1 MTNKLFNVLL
11 ADLNQSVVNL
21 IDQANSIALLRDRF
35 FDAMNQYP
43 SELRLYL
50 AYMRFLA
57 KIKSIN
63 ELESIASSCLAQHPS
78 NSWLILQSVE
88 SLVSV
93 HSLVALDILSRF
105 YSTAVIVDDHRW
117 RLVFNSLYSLF
128 DSSLT
133 CIQYLNSLL
142 SGTTNDFYI
151 HSKLGQLY
159 YLQRDYKLSYYSLI
173 SASKF
178 GLLRSS
184 SFVLLSESSLFLSD
198 RLQANA
204 LSMMIAENKLRP
216 KFKYFHSICLFSILI
231 QRVDDSIAT
240 FLSDFRHYLSCW
252 ELLHWFNRLPF
263 NVKQGM
269 LIMTCLDQYFACNQL
284 TLDWRWYYHYSV
296 SLMLQ
301 SRLDDA
307 LCVIESYRT
316 DRDDVSIL
324 QSSLRSLAQRVS
336 TVHSSVNRPVNWKSD
351 FNPYFIDCSSD
362 VIVIFSG
369 WTGALGYLSDC
380 TVSEYFHQLGF
391 NVLILRDPS
400 LKFFSGGLSPSRFTS
415 NYSHELYQ
423 YLSAKT
429 SGQIFF
435 CGDSISALAAIYHA
449 SVIPTNIKVIA
460 FSPVL
465 SKGDYS
471 ALGLR
476 YFDSAGQSH
485 PNNDLVHQS
494 HGHQSLIRIEAT
506 RNLYPNIFDR
516 LESAD
521 HVDLHIAY
529 AGLNNTDSLVARYFL
544 EKSHASL
551 HCLKHSSVHL
561 VSNEFIASDHFL
573 TLLDRVKSCIS
584 NATTYTY

>member
-1 MTNKLFNVLL
+1 MTKTTFNLL
-11 ADLNQSVVNL
+11 LIDLNQSVENF
-21 IDQANSIALLRDRF
+21 IDQANSLALLRDRF
-35 FDAMNQYP
+35 SVAMDQYP

-50 AYMRFLA
+50 AYMRFLV
-57 KIKSIN
+57 KIKSVS
-63 ELESIASSCLAQHPS
+63 ELEAIASTCLAQHPS

-93 HSLVALDILSRF
+93 HSPLALDVLSRF
-105 YSTAVIVDDHRW
+105 YSTAVIVDDRRW
-117 RLVFNSLYSLF
+117 RLVFNSLYNLF

-142 SGTTNDFYI
+142 VGTTNDFYI

-159 YLQRDYKLSYYSLI
+159 YLQRDYKLAYHSLI
-173 SASKF
+173 SASRF

-184 SFVLLSESSLFLSD
+184 SFILLSESSLFLSD

-216 KFKYFHSICLFSILI
+216 KFKYFHCICLFSILI

-240 FLSDFRHYLSCW
+240 FLIDFRQYLSCW

-263 NVKQGM
+263 NVEQGI
-269 LIMTCLDQYFACNQL
+269 LIMTCLDQYFACNQK
-284 TLDWRWYYHYSV
+284 TLDWRWYYHYSI

-307 LCVIESYRT
+307 LCVMDSYRT

-324 QSSLRSLAQRVS
+324 QSSLRSLAQRLS
-336 TVHSSVNRPVNWKSD
+336 TVHSSMNRPVDWKSD

-369 WTGALGYLSDC
+369 WTGALGYLSDV
-380 TVSEYFHQLGF
+380 TISEYFHQLGF

-400 LKFFSGGLSPSRFTS
+400 LKFFSGGLAPSRFTS
-415 NYSHELYQ
+415 NFSHELYQ
-423 YLSAKT
+423 YLAAKT
-429 SGQIFF
+429 SGQIYF
-435 CGDSISALAAIYHA
+435 CGDSISALAAIYH
-449 SVIPTNIKVIA
+449 SCLISTNIKVIA

-465 SKGDYS
+465 SKDDYS

-476 YFDSAGQSH
+476 HFDSAEQSR
-485 PNNDLVHQS
+485 PDNDLVHQS
-494 HGHQSLIRIEAT
+494 HGHRSLIRIEAT
-506 RNLYPNIFDR
+506 RNLYPNIFNR
-516 LESAD
+516 LESTD
-521 HVDLHIAY
+521 HVDLHIVY
-529 AGLNNTDSLVARYFL
+529 AGLNNTDSLVARCFL

-551 HCLKHSSVHL
+551 HCLKHSSAHL

-573 TLLDRVKSCIS
+573 KLLERVKLCTSYAS
-584 NATTYTY
+584 TYAY

>member
-1 MTNKLFNVLL
+1 MTKITFNLL
-11 ADLNQSVVNL
+11 LIDLNQSVENF
-21 IDQANSIALLRDRF
+21 IDQENSLALLRDRF
-35 FDAMNQYP
+35 SVAMDQYP

-50 AYMRFLA
+50 AYMRFLV
-57 KIKSIN
+57 KIKSVS
-63 ELESIASSCLAQHPS
+63 ELEAIASTCLAQHPS

-93 HSLVALDILSRF
+93 HSPLALDVLTRF
-105 YSTAVIVDDHRW
+105 YSTAVIVDDRRW
-117 RLVFNSLYSLF
+117 RLVFNSLYNLF

-142 SGTTNDFYI
+142 VGTTNDFYI

-159 YLQRDYKLSYYSLI
+159 YLQRDYKLAYHSLI
-173 SASKF
+173 SASRF

-184 SFVLLSESSLFLSD
+184 SFILLSESSLFLSD

-216 KFKYFHSICLFSILI
+216 KFKYFHCICLFSILI

-240 FLSDFRHYLSCW
+240 FLIDFRQYLSCW

-263 NVKQGM
+263 NVEQGI
-269 LIMTCLDQYFACNQL
+269 LIMTCLDQYFACNQK
-284 TLDWRWYYHYSV
+284 TLDWRWYYHYSI

-307 LCVIESYRT
+307 LSVMDSYRT

-324 QSSLRSLAQRVS
+324 QSSLRSLAQRLS
-336 TVHSSVNRPVNWKSD
+336 TVHSSMNRPVDWKSD

-369 WTGALGYLSDC
+369 WTGALGYLSDV
-380 TVSEYFHQLGF
+380 TISEYFHQLGF

-400 LKFFSGGLSPSRFTS
+400 LKFFSGGLAPSRFTS
-415 NYSHELYQ
+415 NFSHELYQ
-423 YLSAKT
+423 YLAAKT
-429 SGQIFF
+429 SGQIYF
-435 CGDSISALAAIYHA
+435 CGDSISALAAIYH
-449 SVIPTNIKVIA
+449 SCLISTNIKVIA

-465 SKGDYS
+465 SKDDYS

-476 YFDSAGQSH
+476 HFDSAEQSR
-485 PNNDLVHQS
+485 PDNDLVHQS
-494 HGHQSLIRIEAT
+494 HGHRSLIRIEAT
-506 RNLYPNIFDR
+506 RNLYPNIFNR
-516 LESAD
+516 LESTD
-521 HVDLHIAY
+521 HVDLHIVY

-573 TLLDRVKSCIS
+573 KLLERVKLCTSYAS
-584 NATTYTY
+584 TYAY

>member
-1 MTNKLFNVLL
+1 MTKTTFNLL
-11 ADLNQSVVNL
+11 LIDLNQSVENF
-21 IDQANSIALLRDRF
+21 IDQENSLALLRDRF
-35 FDAMNQYP
+35 SVAMDQYP

-50 AYMRFLA
+50 AFMRFLV
-57 KIKSIN
+57 KIKSVS
-63 ELESIASSCLAQHPS
+63 ELEAIASTCLAQHPS

-93 HSLVALDILSRF
+93 HSPLALDVLSRF
-105 YSTAVIVDDHRW
+105 YSTAVIVDDRRW
-117 RLVFNSLYSLF
+117 RLVFNSLYNLF

-142 SGTTNDFYI
+142 VGTTNDFYI

-159 YLQRDYKLSYYSLI
+159 YLQRDYKLAYHSLI
-173 SASKF
+173 SASRF

-184 SFVLLSESSLFLSD
+184 SFILLSESSLFLSD
-198 RLQANA
+198 RHQANA

-231 QRVDDSIAT
+231 QRVDDSVTT
-240 FLSDFRHYLSCW
+240 FLVDFRHYLSCW

-263 NVKQGM
+263 NVEQGI
-269 LIMTCLDQYFACNQL
+269 LIMTCLDQYFACNQK
-284 TLDWRWYYHYSV
+284 TLDWRWYYHYSI

-307 LCVIESYRT
+307 LSVMDSYRT

-324 QSSLRSLAQRVS
+324 QSSLRSLAQRLS
-336 TVHSSVNRPVNWKSD
+336 TVQSSMNRPVDWKSD

-369 WTGALGYLSDC
+369 WTGALGYLSDV
-380 TVSEYFHQLGF
+380 TISEYFHQLGF

-400 LKFFSGGLSPSRFTS
+400 LKFFSGGLAPSRFTS
-415 NYSHELYQ
+415 NFSHELYQ
-423 YLSAKT
+423 YLAAKT
-429 SGQIFF
+429 SGQIYF
-435 CGDSISALAAIYHA
+435 CGDSISALAAIYH
-449 SVIPTNIKVIA
+449 SCLISTNIKVIA

-465 SKGDYS
+465 SKDDYS

-476 YFDSAGQSH
+476 HFDSAEQSR
-485 PNNDLVHQS
+485 PDNDLVHQS
-494 HGHQSLIRIEAT
+494 HGHRSLIRIEAT
-506 RNLYPNIFDR
+506 RNLYPNIFNR
-516 LESAD
+516 LESTD
-521 HVDLHIAY
+521 HVDLHIVY

-573 TLLDRVKSCIS
+573 KLLERVNSCTS
-584 NATTYTY
+584 NASTYAY

>member
-1 MTNKLFNVLL
+1 MTNTTFNLL
-11 ADLNQSVVNL
+11 LIDLNQSVENF
-21 IDQANSIALLRDRF
+21 IDQANSLALLRDRF
-35 FDAMNQYP
+35 SVAMDQYP

-50 AYMRFLA
+50 AYMRFLV
-57 KIKSIN
+57 KIKSVS
-63 ELESIASSCLAQHPS
+63 ELEAIASTCLAQHPS

-93 HSLVALDILSRF
+93 HSPLALDVLTRF
-105 YSTAVIVDDHRW
+105 YSTAVIVDDRRW
-117 RLVFNSLYSLF
+117 RLVFNSLYNLF

-142 SGTTNDFYI
+142 VGTTNDFYI

-159 YLQRDYKLSYYSLI
+159 YLQRDYKLAYHSLI
-173 SASKF
+173 SASRF

-184 SFVLLSESSLFLSD
+184 SFILLSESSLFLSD

-216 KFKYFHSICLFSILI
+216 KFKYFHCICLFSILI

-240 FLSDFRHYLSCW
+240 FLIDFRQYLSCW

-263 NVKQGM
+263 NVEQGI
-269 LIMTCLDQYFACNQL
+269 LIMTCLDQYFACNQK
-284 TLDWRWYYHYSV
+284 TLDWRWYYHYSI

-307 LCVIESYRT
+307 LCVMDSYRT

-324 QSSLRSLAQRVS
+324 QSSLRSLAQRLS
-336 TVHSSVNRPVNWKSD
+336 TVQSSMNRPVDWKSD

-369 WTGALGYLSDC
+369 WTGALGYLSDV
-380 TVSEYFHQLGF
+380 TISEYFHQLGF

-400 LKFFSGGLSPSRFTS
+400 LKFFSGGLAPSRFTS
-415 NYSHELYQ
+415 NFSHELYQ
-423 YLSAKT
+423 YLAAKT
-429 SGQIFF
+429 SGQIYF
-435 CGDSISALAAIYHA
+435 CGDSISALAAIYH
-449 SVIPTNIKVIA
+449 SCLISTNIKVIA

-465 SKGDYS
+465 SKDDYS

-476 YFDSAGQSH
+476 HFDSAEQSR
-485 PNNDLVHQS
+485 PDNDLVHQS
-494 HGHQSLIRIEAT
+494 HGHRSLIRIEAT
-506 RNLYPNIFDR
+506 RNLYPNIFNR

-521 HVDLHIAY
+521 HVDLHIVY
-529 AGLNNTDSLVARYFL
+529 AGLNNTDTLVARYFL

-561 VSNEFIASDHFL
+561 VSNEFIASDHFH
-573 TLLDRVKSCIS
+573 TLLERVKSCTS
-584 NATTYTY
+584 NASTYAY

>member
-1 MTNKLFNVLL
+1 MTKITFNLL
-11 ADLNQSVVNL
+11 LIDLNQSVENF
-21 IDQANSIALLRDRF
+21 IDQENSLALLRDRF
-35 FDAMNQYP
+35 SVAMDQYP

-50 AYMRFLA
+50 AYMRFLV
-57 KIKSIN
+57 KIKSVS
-63 ELESIASSCLAQHPS
+63 ELEAIASTCLAQHPS

-93 HSLVALDILSRF
+93 HSPLALDVLTRF
-105 YSTAVIVDDHRW
+105 YSTAVIVDDRRW
-117 RLVFNSLYSLF
+117 RLVFNSLYNLF

-142 SGTTNDFYI
+142 VGTTNDFYI

-159 YLQRDYKLSYYSLI
+159 YLQRDYKLAYHSLI
-173 SASKF
+173 SASRF

-184 SFVLLSESSLFLSD
+184 SFILLSESSLFLSD
-198 RLQANA
+198 RHQANA

-216 KFKYFHSICLFSILI
+216 KFKYFHCICLFSILI

-240 FLSDFRHYLSCW
+240 FLIDFRQYLSCW

-263 NVKQGM
+263 NVEQGI
-269 LIMTCLDQYFACNQL
+269 LIMTCLDQYFACNQK
-284 TLDWRWYYHYSV
+284 TLDWRWYYHYSI

-307 LCVIESYRT
+307 LSVMDSYRT

-324 QSSLRSLAQRVS
+324 QSSLRSLAQRLS
-336 TVHSSVNRPVNWKSD
+336 TVHSSMNRPVDWKSD

-369 WTGALGYLSDC
+369 WTGALGYLSDV
-380 TVSEYFHQLGF
+380 TISEYFHQLGF

-400 LKFFSGGLSPSRFTS
+400 LKFFSGGLAPSRFTS
-415 NYSHELYQ
+415 NFSHELYQ
-423 YLSAKT
+423 YLAAKT
-429 SGQIFF
+429 SGQIYF
-435 CGDSISALAAIYHA
+435 CGDSISALAAIYH
-449 SVIPTNIKVIA
+449 SCLISTNIKVIA

-465 SKGDYS
+465 SKDDYS

-476 YFDSAGQSH
+476 HFDSAEQSR
-485 PNNDLVHQS
+485 PDNDLVHQS
-494 HGHQSLIRIEAT
+494 HGHRSLIRIEAT
-506 RNLYPNIFDR
+506 RNLYPNIFNR
-516 LESAD
+516 LESTD
-521 HVDLHIAY
+521 HVDLHIVY

-573 TLLDRVKSCIS
+573 KLLERVKLCTSYAS
-584 NATTYTY
+584 TYAY

>member
-1 MTNKLFNVLL
+1 MTKTTFNLL
-11 ADLNQSVVNL
+11 LIDLNQSVENF
-21 IDQANSIALLRDRF
+21 IDQENSLALLRDRF
-35 FDAMNQYP
+35 SVAMDQYP

-50 AYMRFLA
+50 AFMRFLV
-57 KIKSIN
+57 KIKSVS
-63 ELESIASSCLAQHPS
+63 ELEAIASTCLAQHPS

-93 HSLVALDILSRF
+93 HSPLALDVLSRF
-105 YSTAVIVDDHRW
+105 YSTAVIVDDRRW
-117 RLVFNSLYSLF
+117 RLVFNSLYNLF

-142 SGTTNDFYI
+142 VGTTNDFYI

-159 YLQRDYKLSYYSLI
+159 YLQRDYKLAYHSLI
-173 SASKF
+173 SASRF

-184 SFVLLSESSLFLSD
+184 SFILLSESSLFLSD

-216 KFKYFHSICLFSILI
+216 KFKYFHCICLFSILI

-240 FLSDFRHYLSCW
+240 FLIDFRQYLSCW

-263 NVKQGM
+263 NVEQGI
-269 LIMTCLDQYFACNQL
+269 LIMTCLDQYFACNQK
-284 TLDWRWYYHYSV
+284 TLDWRWYYHYSI

-307 LCVIESYRT
+307 LSVMDSYRT

-324 QSSLRSLAQRVS
+324 QSSLRSLAQRLS
-336 TVHSSVNRPVNWKSD
+336 TVHSSMNRPVDWKSD

-369 WTGALGYLSDC
+369 WTGALGYLSDV
-380 TVSEYFHQLGF
+380 TISEYFHQLGF

-400 LKFFSGGLSPSRFTS
+400 LKFFSGGLAPSRFTS
-415 NYSHELYQ
+415 NFSHELYQ
-423 YLSAKT
+423 YLAAKT
-429 SGQIFF
+429 SGQIYF
-435 CGDSISALAAIYHA
+435 CGDSISALAAIYH
-449 SVIPTNIKVIA
+449 SCLISTNIKVIA

-465 SKGDYS
+465 SKDDYS

-476 YFDSAGQSH
+476 HFDSAEQSR
-485 PNNDLVHQS
+485 PDNDLVHQS
-494 HGHQSLIRIEAT
+494 HGHRSLIRIEAT
-506 RNLYPNIFDR
+506 RNLYPNIFNR
-516 LESAD
+516 LESTD
-521 HVDLHIAY
+521 HVDLHIVY
-529 AGLNNTDSLVARYFL
+529 AGLNNTDSLVARCFL

-551 HCLKHSSVHL
+551 HCLKNSSAHL

-573 TLLDRVKSCIS
+573 KLLERVKLCTSYAS
-584 NATTYTY
+584 TYAY

>member
-1 MTNKLFNVLL
+1 MTKIMFNVML
-11 ADLNQSVVNL
+11 ADLNQSVENF
-21 IDQANSIALLRDRF
+21 IYQANSIALLRDRF
-35 FDAMNQYP
+35 LDAMNQYP

-57 KIKSIN
+57 KVKSIN
-63 ELESIASSCLAQHPS
+63 ELESIASTCLAQHPS

-93 HSLVALDILSRF
+93 HSLFALDILSRF

-117 RLVFNSLYSLF
+117 RLVFNSLYSFF

-133 CIQYLNSLL
+133 FIQYLNSLL
-142 SGTTNDFYI
+142 SGTINDFYI

-159 YLQRDYKLSYYSLI
+159 YLQREYKLAYHSLI
-173 SASKF
+173 SASKY

-184 SFVLLSESSLFLSD
+184 SFILLSESSLFLSD
-198 RLQANA
+198 CLQANA

-240 FLSDFRHYLSCW
+240 FLTDFRYYLSSW

-263 NVKQGM
+263 NVEQGI
-269 LIMTCLDQYFACNQL
+269 LIMTCLDQYFACNQK
-284 TLDWRWYYHYSV
+284 TLDWRWYYHYSI

-324 QSSLRSLAQRVS
+324 QSSLVSLVQRLS
-336 TVHSSVNRPVNWKSD
+336 TVHSSMNGPVDWKSD
-351 FNPYFIDCSSD
+351 FNPHFIDCSSD

-369 WTGALGYLSDC
+369 WTGALGYLSDV
-380 TVSEYFHQLGF
+380 TVSDYFHQLGF

-400 LKFFSGGLSPSRFTS
+400 LKFFSDGLAPSRFTS
-415 NYSHELYQ
+415 NFSQELYL
-423 YLSAKT
+423 YLSTMT
-429 SGQIFF
+429 SGKIYF

-449 SVIPTNIKVIA
+449 CLISTTIKVIA

-471 ALGLR
+471 ALGLHH
-476 YFDSAGQSH
+476 FDSAEQSR

-506 RNLYPNIFDR
+506 RNLYPNIFNR

-521 HVDLHIAY
+521 HVDLHIVY

-551 HCLKHSSVHL
+551 HCLEHSSVHL
-561 VSNEFIASDHFL
+561 VSNEFIASDLFL
-573 TLLDRVKSCIS
+573 TLLGRVKSCTS
-584 NATTYTY
+584 NASTYAY